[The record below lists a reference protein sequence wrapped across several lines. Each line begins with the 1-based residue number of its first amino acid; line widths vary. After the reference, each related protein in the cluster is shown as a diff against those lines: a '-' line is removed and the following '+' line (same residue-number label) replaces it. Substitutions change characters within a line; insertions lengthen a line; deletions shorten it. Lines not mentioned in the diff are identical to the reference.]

1 MIYVAITYFLFIN
14 CGLFLFLGKDELKI
28 IHQKTSLF
36 NHIMYS
42 KLFSMPYK
50 DEIDQ
55 LDAKA
60 P

>member
-1 MIYVAITYFLFIN
+1 MTYVAITYFLFTN
-14 CGLFLFLGKDELKI
+14 CGLFLFLGKDKLGI

-36 NHIMYS
+36 NHILYS

-50 DEIDQ
+50 DEIDH
-55 LDAKA
+55 LDVKA